1 MIVVGSKEEAF
12 WTANGLVHS
21 DYDYD
26 ADRSER
32 AGYPIYYSTILHD
45 EWISDLGDR
54 LEVNLSGGK
63 TINIWID
70 ERDALVRSG
79 FRKNEN
85 GIWIFEMA

>member
-1 MIVVGSKEEAF
+1 MHIEVESKDQAF
-12 WTANGLVHS
+12 RTANGLVHS

-26 ADRSER
+26 ASRSER

-70 ERDALVRSG
+70 ERDALEKSG
-79 FRKNEN
+79 FRKTDL
-85 GIWIFEMA
+85 GIWVLA

>member
-1 MIVVGSKEEAF
+1 MHIEVGSKDQAF
-12 WTANGLVHS
+12 RTANGLVHS
-21 DYDYD
+21 DYEYD

-32 AGYPIYYSTILHD
+32 AGYPIYYSTILPD

-70 ERDALVRSG
+70 AREKLEKSG
-79 FRKNEN
+79 FRKTDL
-85 GIWIFEMA
+85 GIWVLA